1 MIDLL
6 NQLQQK
12 NIQLSSDSGTLKVKA
27 PKGAMT
33 AELAE
38 QVKTHKEQ
46 LLHFL
51 ERKQQGRSVAS
62 IPLCAIDRSGAIP
75 ASFSQQRLWLIDK
88 LEGSQHYNVAAALA
102 CDGVL
107 DIAAIEASL
116 TQ

>member
-1 MIDLL
+1 MVLEILKKARLQGVTLFLDEQG
-6 NQLQQK
+6 QLRFK
-12 NIQLSSDSGTLKVKA
+12 KKSGKLS
-27 PKGAMT
+27 
-33 AELAE
+33 AELKAE
-38 QVKTHKEQ
+38 LTANKQELIA
-46 LLHFL
+46 LL
-51 ERKQQGRSVAS
+51 RAQQEKLVAITS
-62 IPLCAIDRSGAIP
+62 IDRSGAIP